1 MTDAS
6 PALRVRGAK
15 PRAKDVIRLNWFPL
29 WNSLRISAIS
39 TLLTFFG
46 GIWAAHR
53 IARAPRVVKG
63 VLDTLLTLPLVLP
76 PTVIGFFIL
85 ITAGPKGP
93 VGALMKRWFD
103 LTITMRWQASV
114 IAVSVVTFPLMYR
127 TVRAAFDAFDRDLIH
142 AGQTLGLSDTFIFW
156 RVLLPGCR
164 DAILAGAVLSFA
176 RGLGEYGATSMVSGY
191 IAGRTATISTS
202 VAYFWQIGQD
212 AEAFFWVGVN
222 LAISLFVM
230 VAVNLLEK
238 RRGT

>member
-1 MTDAS
+1 
-6 PALRVRGAK
+6 
-15 PRAKDVIRLNWFPL
+15 VIRLNWFPL

-39 TLLTFFG
+39 TLFTFFC

-53 IARAPRVVKG
+53 VTRAPRAVKG
-63 VLDTLLTLPLVLP
+63 VLDALLTLPLVLP

-85 ITAGPKGP
+85 VIAGPRGP

-127 TVRAAFDAFDRDLIH
+127 TVRAAFDAFDRDLIY
-142 AGQTLGLSDTFIFW
+142 AGQTLGLSDAFIFW
-156 RVLLPGCR
+156 RVILPGCR

-202 VAYFWQIGQD
+202 VAHFWQTGQD

-222 LAISLFVM
+222 LAISLIFM

-238 RRGT
+238 RKKT